1 MRTLDLTP
9 LFRSSVGFDR
19 INQMFESALRID
31 EAAPSYPPYN
41 IERRGENQYRIT
53 MAVAGFEE
61 QDLSV
66 STQDNMLV
74 IRGSGRK
81 VEEGDEPVMLHRGI
95 AKRSFDR
102 RFQLADHIRVSAAH
116 LDHGLLHVDLLREV
130 PEALKPREIKIN
142 ALQGQER
149 PTIEQ
154 KLDS

>member
-1 MRTLDLTP
+1 MRTLDLSP

-66 STQDNMLV
+66 STQDNVLV

-81 VEEGDEPVMLHRGI
+81 VEEEETPVMLHRGI

-116 LDHGLLHVDLLREV
+116 LELACCTLTCC
-130 PEALKPREIKIN
+130 AKFPR
-142 ALQGQER
+142 R
-149 PTIEQ
+149 
-154 KLDS
+154 